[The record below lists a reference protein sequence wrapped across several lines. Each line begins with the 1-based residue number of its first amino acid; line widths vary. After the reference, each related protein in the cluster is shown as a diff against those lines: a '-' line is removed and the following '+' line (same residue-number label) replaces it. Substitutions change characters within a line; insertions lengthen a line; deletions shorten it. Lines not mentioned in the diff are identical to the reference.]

1 MSNADACMSL
11 RAEVSQALSALL
23 HFDWR
28 DGRSSAEAPSAGPH
42 GQRLRAHGG
51 SQGDHGRHA
60 RSARAFEDGRG
71 EEEDAAEITAI
82 MGLPAAAAPA
92 AAAPD
97 VIVDGPVFLR
107 VVSGSIKA
115 VRTVATQA
123 SE

>member
-28 DGRSSAEAPSAGPH
+28 DGRSSAEAPSAALTDEVSERMEIRRAIMADMRAVLA
-42 GQRLRAHGG
+42 RLKT
-51 SQGDHGRHA
+51 
-60 RSARAFEDGRG
+60 E
-71 EEEDAAEITAI
+71 EEEDAAEIAAI
-82 MGLPAAAAPA
+82 MGAPAAAAPA

-97 VIVDGPVFLR
+97 VIVAGPVFLR

>member
-1 MSNADACMSL
+1 MAGRQQKRLQRALTDDVSERMEIRRAIMADM
-11 RAEVSQALSALL
+11 RAVLA
-23 HFDWR
+23 
-28 DGRSSAEAPSAGPH
+28 
-42 GQRLRAHGG
+42 RLKT
-51 SQGDHGRHA
+51 
-60 RSARAFEDGRG
+60 E